1 MEKRLIFGLPLLCSM
16 LSYELLKPEPSKF
29 VKMPGRKRLGFG
41 RLKETAFQIR
51 FWLFLL
57 QSPLRQCFCI
67 FHKERERKKSGSC
80 FLFCKIHCHKTNLT
94 KTGGRKM
101 FILWKNVCS
110 VRKRAYKKAYLWLQT
125 IAHSN
130 KTQEKRMSN

>member
-57 QSPLRQCFCI
+57 
-67 FHKERERKKSGSC
+67 
-80 FLFCKIHCHKTNLT
+80 
-94 KTGGRKM
+94 
-101 FILWKNVCS
+101 
-110 VRKRAYKKAYLWLQT
+110 
-125 IAHSN
+125 
-130 KTQEKRMSN
+130 